1 MSDPIFLAICG
12 CFLAALVLAVWGY
25 QQTQAAPQMD
35 LREKLKN
42 LAKDPE
48 AMAREI
54 ELGAEKK
61 SVLETINLRGFL
73 AKFTGVSYMDHLERE
88 LTQCDIPL
96 KPAEFLMVRAGA
108 VVFAFIV
115 GMIMSHNPIIAL
127 CCAGVTAFLH
137 IPILKLKRSM
147 RVDRFVTQLAE
158 FLVLITNSLRSGQT
172 FLQGVD
178 IASKDSPNPIGMEFR
193 LLLKETNLGVPVEQA
208 FQNMLI
214 RVPSEDLK
222 IVMSAFSIQRNVG
235 GNLADIMDQVA
246 AMIRQRIAIQG
257 QIKVLT
263 TQGQA
268 FRRDRGP
275 AAVRLGYGHRHYQ
288 LRLHVETVDAV
299 PGRRALSPAALHGA
313 DHARRGRF
321 HGAARLL
328 RDLQDLRHRGL
339 TPWTSCFSSSAGC
352 SWALCS

>member
-12 CFLAALVLAVWGY
+12 CFLAAAIMVGWACH
-25 QQTQAAPQMD
+25 QSQATPQMD

-54 ELGAEKK
+54 ELGGERK
-61 SVLETINLRGFL
+61 SVLEVINLRGFL
-73 AKFTGVSYMDHLERE
+73 ARFTGVIYMDHLERE

-96 KPAEFLMVRAGA
+96 KPHEFLAVRAGA
-108 VVFAFIV
+108 GIGAAILTVLTSRNPVLALAV
-115 GMIMSHNPIIAL
+115 G
-127 CCAGVTAFLH
+127 GFVGFVLH
-137 IPILKLKRSM
+137 IPVLKIKRSM
-147 RVDRFVTQLAE
+147 RVEKFVTQLAE

-172 FLQGVD
+172 FLQGVE

-193 LLLKETNLGVPVEQA
+193 LMLKETNLGVPVEQA

-222 IVMSAFSIQRNVG
+222 IVMSAFTIQRNVG

-263 TQGQA
+263 SQGKLSGAIVGLLPFGLGAVIALINYDYMSKLWTPREGEGLPIQQ
-268 FRRDRGP
+268 RYLGP
-275 AAVRLGYGHRHYQ
+275 IMLGFGIS
-288 LRLHVETVDAV
+288 LE
-299 PGRRALSPAALHGA
+299 
-313 DHARRGRF
+313 
-321 HGAARLL
+321 LL
-328 RDLQDLRHRGL
+328 G
-339 TPWTSCFSSSAGC
+339 CFVIYKIC
-352 SWALCS
+352 DIEV

>member
-1 MSDPIFLAICG
+1 MDPMTLLMCVCILGMFAFAG
-12 CFLAALVLAVWGY
+12 WAVH
-25 QQTQAAPQMD
+25 QAQAPAQMD

-54 ELGAEKK
+54 ELGVDKK
-61 SVLETINLRGFL
+61 SLLSAVDFRGIF
-73 AKFTGVSYMDHLERE
+73 AKFTGQSYMDMLEKE

-96 KPAEFLMVRAGA
+96 KPGEFVAVRIGVVIFAG
-108 VVFAFIV
+108 VVTVIV
-115 GMIMSHNPIIAL
+115 SHNPIMAL
-127 CCAGVTAFLH
+127 AVAGVVAFLH
-137 IPILKLKRSM
+137 IPFLKIKRSM
-147 RVDRFVTQLAE
+147 RIDKFVLQLAE

-193 LLLKETNLGVPVEQA
+193 MLLKETNLGVPVETA

-246 AMIRQRIAIQG
+246 AMIRQRITIQG

-263 TQGQA
+263 TQGKLSGA
-268 FRRDRGP
+268 IVGLLPFGLATVISLINYEYMSKLWTPRTGDNLSLMDRYLGP
-275 AAVRLGYGHRHYQ
+275 LLLGMG
-288 LRLHVETVDAV
+288 LFME
-299 PGRRALSPAALHGA
+299 
-313 DHARRGRF
+313 
-321 HGAARLL
+321 LL
-328 RDLQDLRHRGL
+328 G
-339 TPWTSCFSSSAGC
+339 CFVIYKIC
-352 SWALCS
+352 DIEV

>member
-1 MSDPIFLAICG
+1 MLI
-12 CFLAALVLAVWGY
+12 LAAWGY
-25 QQTQAAPQMD
+25 HQTQAAPQMD

-54 ELGAEKK
+54 ELAGEKR
-61 SVLETINLRGFL
+61 SLLETINLRGFL
-73 AKFTGVSYMDHLERE
+73 ARFTGVSYMDHLERE

-96 KPAEFLMVRAGA
+96 KPHEFLAVRAGG
-108 VVFAFIV
+108 VVFAGIV
-115 GMIMSHNPIIAL
+115 GMTMSHNPIIAL
-127 CCAGVTAFLH
+127 CCAGVAAFLH
-137 IPILKLKRSM
+137 IPILKIKRSM
-147 RVDRFVTQLAE
+147 RIDRFVTQLAE

-178 IASKDSPNPIGMEFR
+178 IASKDSPNP
-193 LLLKETNLGVPVEQA
+193 
-208 FQNMLI
+208 NMLL

-263 TQGQA
+263 TQGKLSGA
-268 FRRDRGP
+268 IVGLLPFGLGTVIAIINPDYMAKLWTPRTEDGLVLPERYMGP
-275 AAVRLGYGHRHYQ
+275 IMMGIGIFMELLG
-288 LRLHVETVDAV
+288 
-299 PGRRALSPAALHGA
+299 
-313 DHARRGRF
+313 
-321 HGAARLL
+321 
-328 RDLQDLRHRGL
+328 
-339 TPWTSCFSSSAGC
+339 CFVIYKIC
-352 SWALCS
+352 DIEV

>member
-1 MSDPIFLAICG
+1 MLADPLFLLICG
-12 CFLAALVLAVWGY
+12 CIVGFCILLVVGY
-25 QQTQAAPQMD
+25 NQTQAAPQVD

-54 ELGAEKK
+54 ELGAEKRNP
-61 SVLETINLRGFL
+61 LAAIDFRGFF
-73 AKFTGVSYMDHLERE
+73 AKFTGQSYLDNLEKE

-96 KPAEFLMVRAGA
+96 KPAEFLAVRVGV
-108 VVFAFIV
+108 VVFV
-115 GMIMSHNPIIAL
+115 GLIALIIWHNPVIAL
-127 CCAGVTAFLH
+127 IAAGITAFLH
-137 IPILKLKRSM
+137 IPFLKLKRAW
-147 RVDRFVTQLAE
+147 RVDKFVLQLAE

-193 LLLKETNLGVPVEQA
+193 LLLKETNLGIPVETA
-208 FQNMLI
+208 FQNMLV

-263 TQGQA
+263 TQGKLSGAIVGLLPLGLAIVISFINYEYMSKLWTPMPGDNLPIQER
-268 FRRDRGP
+268 FLGP
-275 AAVRLGYGHRHYQ
+275 ILMGLGIFM
-288 LRLHVETVDAV
+288 E
-299 PGRRALSPAALHGA
+299 
-313 DHARRGRF
+313 
-321 HGAARLL
+321 LL
-328 RDLQDLRHRGL
+328 C
-339 TPWTSCFSSSAGC
+339 CFVIYKIC
-352 SWALCS
+352 DIEV

>member
-1 MSDPIFLAICG
+1 MELYLIGACVIGVF
-12 CFLAALVLAVWGY
+12 VLMAMAF
-25 QQTQAAPQMD
+25 QQTQGTPQMD

-48 AMAREI
+48 AMAKEI
-54 ELGAEKK
+54 ELGTEKK
-61 SVLETINLRGFL
+61 SVLSVIDFRGIF
-73 AKFTGVSYMDHLERE
+73 AKFTGQSYMDNLEKE

-96 KPAEFLMVRAGA
+96 KPGEFLAARVGVMVL
-108 VVFAFIV
+108 VFLVTLFL
-115 GMIMSHNPIIAL
+115 SHNPYLA
-127 CCAGVTAFLH
+127 AGIGGLTLLLH
-137 IPILKLKRSM
+137 VPVLKIKRAM
-147 RVDRFVTQLAE
+147 RIDKFVLQLAE

-193 LLLKETNLGVPVEQA
+193 MLLKETNLGVPVETA
-208 FQNMLI
+208 FNNMLL

-263 TQGQA
+263 TQGKLSGAIVGLLPFGLGTVIA
-268 FRRDRGP
+268 FINYDYMCKLWTPIPDKDMDLATRYLGP
-275 AAVRLGYGHRHYQ
+275 ILLGIGIFM
-288 LRLHVETVDAV
+288 E
-299 PGRRALSPAALHGA
+299 
-313 DHARRGRF
+313 
-321 HGAARLL
+321 LL
-328 RDLQDLRHRGL
+328 G
-339 TPWTSCFSSSAGC
+339 CFVIYKIC
-352 SWALCS
+352 DIEV

>member
-1 MSDPIFLAICG
+1 
-12 CFLAALVLAVWGY
+12 
-25 QQTQAAPQMD
+25 MD

-61 SVLETINLRGFL
+61 SLLASVDFRGIF

-96 KPAEFLMVRAGA
+96 KPAEFLMVRGAGILLA
-108 VVFAFIV
+108 GLI
-115 GMIMSHNPIIAL
+115 GMIMSHNPVVAL
-127 CCAGVTAFLH
+127 CVAGIAAFLH
-137 IPILKLKRSM
+137 IPILKIKRSM
-147 RVDRFVTQLAE
+147 RIDRFVTQLAE

-193 LLLKETNLGVPVEQA
+193 LLLKETNLGVPVETA
-208 FQNMLI
+208 FQNMLL

-263 TQGQA
+263 TQGKLSGA
-268 FRRDRGP
+268 IVGLLPFGLGAVIALINYEYMSKLWTPRVGDNLSLVDRYLGP
-275 AAVRLGYGHRHYQ
+275 MLLCMGIFMELLG
-288 LRLHVETVDAV
+288 
-299 PGRRALSPAALHGA
+299 
-313 DHARRGRF
+313 
-321 HGAARLL
+321 
-328 RDLQDLRHRGL
+328 
-339 TPWTSCFSSSAGC
+339 CFVIYKIC
-352 SWALCS
+352 DIEV

>member
-1 MSDPIFLAICG
+1 MEYLFFGCIFGMCL
-12 CFLAALVLAVWGY
+12 LVAWSY
-25 QQTQAAPQMD
+25 QQTKGTPQVD

-48 AMAREI
+48 SMAKEI
-54 ELGAEKK
+54 ELGMERKPIFD
-61 SVLETINLRGFL
+61 TIALRRMF
-73 AKFTGVSYMDHLERE
+73 AKVTGQSYMDNLEKE

-96 KPAEFLMVRAGA
+96 KPSEFLLMRGAGIVVVAA
-108 VVFAFIV
+108 VTLLLSRNIY
-115 GMIMSHNPIIAL
+115 IAL
-127 CCAGVTAFLH
+127 AAGGFMAIIH
-137 IPILKLKRSM
+137 IPIMALKRSW
-147 RVDRFVTQLAE
+147 RVEKFVLQLAE

-193 LLLKETNLGVPVEQA
+193 MLLKETNLGVPVETA
-208 FQNMLI
+208 FNNMLL

-263 TQGQA
+263 TQGKLSGA
-268 FRRDRGP
+268 IVGLLPFGLGAVISLINYEYMSKLWTPNLDAKPDDIVGRYLGP
-275 AAVRLGYGHRHYQ
+275 LLLAAGVTLELMG
-288 LRLHVETVDAV
+288 
-299 PGRRALSPAALHGA
+299 
-313 DHARRGRF
+313 
-321 HGAARLL
+321 
-328 RDLQDLRHRGL
+328 
-339 TPWTSCFSSSAGC
+339 CFVIYKIC
-352 SWALCS
+352 DIEV

>member
-1 MSDPIFLAICG
+1 MIEFLIIGCIFGTLLLGA
-12 CFLAALVLAVWGY
+12 FAY
-25 QQTQAAPQMD
+25 HQAKAPPQVD

-54 ELGAEKK
+54 ELGADRKPIFATFDFRK
-61 SVLETINLRGFL
+61 IF
-73 AKFTGVSYMDHLERE
+73 AKFTGQTYMDELEKK

-96 KPAEFLMVRAGA
+96 KPGEFLALRVAGI
-108 VVFAFIV
+108 VVALAL
-115 GMIMSHNPIIAL
+115 GLLLTRNPILALAIAGG
-127 CCAGVTAFLH
+127 AAFLH
-137 IPILKLKRSM
+137 IPIMAIKRTM
-147 RVDRFVTQLAE
+147 RVNKFVLQLAE

-193 LLLKETNLGVPVEQA
+193 MLLKETNLGIPVETA
-208 FQNMLI
+208 FNNMLV

-263 TQGQA
+263 TQGKLSGAIVGLLPFGLATVIFLINPSYMSKLWSVRQEQGLSLV
-268 FRRDRGP
+268 DKYLGP
-275 AAVRLGYGHRHYQ
+275 MLLGVGV
-288 LRLHVETVDAV
+288 LMELI
-299 PGRRALSPAALHGA
+299 G
-313 DHARRGRF
+313 
-321 HGAARLL
+321 
-328 RDLQDLRHRGL
+328 
-339 TPWTSCFSSSAGC
+339 CFVIYKIC
-352 SWALCS
+352 DIEV

>member
-1 MSDPIFLAICG
+1 MDMTFLLCLVILGFFVMMGWAIH
-12 CFLAALVLAVWGY
+12 
-25 QQTQAAPQMD
+25 QAQAPAQMD

-48 AMAREI
+48 AMAKEI
-54 ELGAEKK
+54 ELGSEKK
-61 SVLETINLRGFL
+61 SLMSAVDFRGIF
-73 AKFTGVSYMDHLERE
+73 AKFTGQSYMDSLEKE

-96 KPAEFLMVRAGA
+96 KPGEFLAVRIGC
-108 VVFAFIV
+108 VVLGFVVAI
-115 GMIMSHNPIIAL
+115 IASHNPYIAL
-127 CCAGVTAFLH
+127 AVAGVVAFLH
-137 IPILKLKRSM
+137 IPFLKIKRSM

-193 LLLKETNLGVPVEQA
+193 LLLKETNLGVPVETA
-208 FQNMLI
+208 FTNMLV

-263 TQGQA
+263 TQGKLSGA
-268 FRRDRGP
+268 IVGLLPFGLGATIALINYEYMSKLWTPREGNLPLVDRWLGP
-275 AAVRLGYGHRHYQ
+275 ILLGVGIFM
-288 LRLHVETVDAV
+288 E
-299 PGRRALSPAALHGA
+299 
-313 DHARRGRF
+313 
-321 HGAARLL
+321 LL
-328 RDLQDLRHRGL
+328 G
-339 TPWTSCFSSSAGC
+339 CFVIWKIC
-352 SWALCS
+352 DIEV

>member
-1 MSDPIFLAICG
+1 MFSPLEFLIIG
-12 CFLAALVLAVWGY
+12 CFVGVLILIAVAY
-25 QQTQAAPQMD
+25 EQSKVSPQMD

-54 ELGAEKK
+54 ELGSERK
-61 SVLETINLRGFL
+61 SALAAIDFRGIF
-73 AKFTGVSYMDHLERE
+73 AKFTGQSYMDTLEKE

-96 KPAEFLMVRAGA
+96 KPGEFLAVRCGAA
-108 VVFAFIV
+108 VVSGIFTV
-115 GMIMSHNPIIAL
+115 LLSHNPYLAL
-127 CCAGVTAFLH
+127 AVGAFVGLVLH
-137 IPILKLKRSM
+137 IPVLKIKRSM
-147 RVDRFVTQLAE
+147 RIERFVTQLAE

-193 LLLKETNLGVPVEQA
+193 LLLKETNLGVPVETA
-208 FQNMLI
+208 FSNMLL

-246 AMIRQRIAIQG
+246 AMIRQRITIQG

-263 TQGQA
+263 TQGKLSGA
-268 FRRDRGP
+268 IVGLLPFGLGGAIAMINYDYMSKLWTPRAGDNLPIMDRYLGP
-275 AAVRLGYGHRHYQ
+275 MLLCVGIFMELLG
-288 LRLHVETVDAV
+288 
-299 PGRRALSPAALHGA
+299 
-313 DHARRGRF
+313 
-321 HGAARLL
+321 
-328 RDLQDLRHRGL
+328 
-339 TPWTSCFSSSAGC
+339 CFVIYKIC
-352 SWALCS
+352 DIEV

>member
-1 MSDPIFLAICG
+1 MFSPLEFLIIGCIVGICI
-12 CFLAALVLAVWGY
+12 LIAVAY
-25 QQTQAAPQMD
+25 QQATTSPQMD

-54 ELGAEKK
+54 ELGSERK
-61 SVLETINLRGFL
+61 SALESIDFRGMFTKVTGQGYMDVLE
-73 AKFTGVSYMDHLERE
+73 KE

-96 KPAEFLMVRAGA
+96 KPGEFLAVRFGA
-108 VVFAFIV
+108 VILAFIV
-115 GMIMSHNPIIAL
+115 ALIISHNPYVAAAVGGFAL
-127 CCAGVTAFLH
+127 VVH
-137 IPILKLKRSM
+137 IPILKIKRSM
-147 RVDRFVTQLAE
+147 RIDRFVTQLAE

-178 IASKDSPNPIGMEFR
+178 IASKDSPNPIGVEFR
-193 LLLKETNLGVPVEQA
+193 MLLKETNLGVPVETA
-208 FQNMLI
+208 FSNMLL

-263 TQGQA
+263 TQGKLSGA
-268 FRRDRGP
+268 IVGLLPFGLGATIATINYDYMSKLWTPRAGDNLPFIDRYLGP
-275 AAVRLGYGHRHYQ
+275 LLLGLGIFM
-288 LRLHVETVDAV
+288 E
-299 PGRRALSPAALHGA
+299 
-313 DHARRGRF
+313 
-321 HGAARLL
+321 LL
-328 RDLQDLRHRGL
+328 G
-339 TPWTSCFSSSAGC
+339 CFVIYKIC
-352 SWALCS
+352 DIEV

>member
-1 MSDPIFLAICG
+1 MTFIISACILGFCILVGWAIHER
-12 CFLAALVLAVWGY
+12 
-25 QQTQAAPQMD
+25 QATPQMD

-54 ELGAEKK
+54 ELGQEKK
-61 SVLETINLRGFL
+61 SALSAVDFRGIF
-73 AKFTGVSYMDHLERE
+73 AKFTGQSYMEKLEKE

-96 KPAEFLMVRAGA
+96 KPGEFLAVRVG
-108 VVFAFIV
+108 VVVLAALITI
-115 GMIMSHNPIIAL
+115 IMSHNPYLAL
-127 CCAGVTAFLH
+127 AVGGVAAFIH
-137 IPILKLKRSM
+137 IPILKIKRSM
-147 RVDRFVTQLAE
+147 RVDKFVTQLAE

-193 LLLKETNLGVPVEQA
+193 MLLKETNLGVPVETA
-208 FQNMLI
+208 FGNMLV

-263 TQGQA
+263 TQGKLSGA
-268 FRRDRGP
+268 IVGLLPFGLGTVIALINYDYMSKLWIPRTGNLDIIDRYLGP
-275 AAVRLGYGHRHYQ
+275 ILLCVGIFMELLG
-288 LRLHVETVDAV
+288 
-299 PGRRALSPAALHGA
+299 
-313 DHARRGRF
+313 
-321 HGAARLL
+321 
-328 RDLQDLRHRGL
+328 
-339 TPWTSCFSSSAGC
+339 CFVIYKIC
-352 SWALCS
+352 DIEV

>member
-12 CFLAALVLAVWGY
+12 CFVAALVLMAWGY
-25 QQTQAAPQMD
+25 HQSQSAPQMD

-61 SVLETINLRGFL
+61 SLLETINLRSHL
-73 AKFTGVSYMDHLERE
+73 SRLTGASYMDHLERE

-96 KPAEFLMVRAGA
+96 KPAEFLVARAGCGIA
-108 VVFAFIV
+108 AALITVI
-115 GMIMSHNPIIAL
+115 GSHNPILAL
-127 CCAGVTAFLH
+127 AVGGFVGFVLH
-137 IPILKLKRSM
+137 IPVLKIKRSM
-147 RVDRFVTQLAE
+147 RVEKFVTQLAE

-263 TQGQA
+263 TQGKLSGA
-268 FRRDRGP
+268 IVGLLPFGLGTVIALINYDYMSKLWSARVGDDLSFGERYLGP
-275 AAVRLGYGHRHYQ
+275 ILLCIGIFMELLG
-288 LRLHVETVDAV
+288 
-299 PGRRALSPAALHGA
+299 
-313 DHARRGRF
+313 
-321 HGAARLL
+321 
-328 RDLQDLRHRGL
+328 
-339 TPWTSCFSSSAGC
+339 CFVIYKIC
-352 SWALCS
+352 DIEV

>member
-1 MSDPIFLAICG
+1 MDTSEILFIGCIFL
-12 CFLAALVLAVWGY
+12 ALVLAAWGY
-25 QQTQAAPQMD
+25 MQMQAPAQMD

-48 AMAREI
+48 AMAKEI
-54 ELGAEKK
+54 ELGSEKK
-61 SVLETINLRGFL
+61 SVLSVIDLRSIF
-73 AKFTGVSYMDHLERE
+73 ARFTGQAYMENLEKE

-96 KPAEFLMVRAGA
+96 KPGEFLAVRMIAGVLSA
-108 VVFAFIV
+108 GLVGFLVRNPWAAAATGLFVAFI
-115 GMIMSHNPIIAL
+115 
-127 CCAGVTAFLH
+127 LH
-137 IPILKLKRSM
+137 IPVLKIKRSM
-147 RVDRFVTQLAE
+147 RIEKFVLQLAE

-193 LLLKETNLGVPVEQA
+193 LLLKETNLGIPVETA
-208 FQNMLI
+208 FDNMLQ

-263 TQGQA
+263 TQGKLSGA
-268 FRRDRGP
+268 IVGLLPFGLGATISLINYDYMSKLWTPRPDANLDIVSRYLGP
-275 AAVRLGYGHRHYQ
+275 LLLIFGVVMELLGCAVIYKICDIE
-288 LRLHVETVDAV
+288 V
-299 PGRRALSPAALHGA
+299 
-313 DHARRGRF
+313 
-321 HGAARLL
+321 
-328 RDLQDLRHRGL
+328 
-339 TPWTSCFSSSAGC
+339 
-352 SWALCS
+352 

>member
-1 MSDPIFLAICG
+1 MDPMTFLICACILG
-12 CFLAALVLAVWGY
+12 AAGLAGY
-25 QQTQAAPQMD
+25 GLHQMQASPQMD

-54 ELGAEKK
+54 ELGSVRK
-61 SVLETINLRGFL
+61 SPLAAIDFRGIF
-73 AKFTGVSYMDHLERE
+73 AKFTGQSYLDTLEKE

-96 KPAEFLMVRAGA
+96 KPGEFLAVRFGVVVLAG
-108 VVFAFIV
+108 IV
-115 GMIMSHNPIIAL
+115 ALLLSHNAYIAL
-127 CCAGVTAFLH
+127 AVLGVTAFLH
-137 IPILKLKRSM
+137 IPILKIKRSM
-147 RVDRFVTQLAE
+147 RIDKFVTQLAE

-193 LLLKETNLGVPVEQA
+193 MLLKETNLGIPVETA
-208 FQNMLI
+208 FTNMLL

-246 AMIRQRIAIQG
+246 AMIRQRITIQG

-263 TQGQA
+263 SQGKLSGA
-268 FRRDRGP
+268 IVGLLPFGL
-275 AAVRLGYGHRHYQ
+275 AAVISLIKYDYMSKLWTPRVGDLPFMERYLG
-288 LRLHVETVDAV
+288 
-299 PGRRALSPAALHGA
+299 PM
-313 DHARRGRF
+313 
-321 HGAARLL
+321 LL
-328 RDLQDLRHRGL
+328 FLGVFMELLG
-339 TPWTSCFSSSAGC
+339 CFVIYKIC
-352 SWALCS
+352 DIEV

>member
-1 MSDPIFLAICG
+1 MSDPFFLAICA
-12 CFLAALVLAVWGY
+12 CFMATLIIAALAY
-25 QQTQAAPQMD
+25 HQSQASPQMD

-54 ELGAEKK
+54 ELGGEKK

-73 AKFTGVSYMDHLERE
+73 ARFTGVSYMDHLERE

-96 KPAEFLMVRAGA
+96 KPAEFLMVRAGG
-108 VVFAFIV
+108 VVLAGII
-115 GMIMSHNPIIAL
+115 GMIMSHNPVVAL
-127 CCAGVTAFLH
+127 CCAGVAAFLH
-137 IPILKLKRSM
+137 IPILKIKRSM
-147 RVDRFVTQLAE
+147 RIEKFVTQLAE

-208 FQNMLI
+208 FQNMLV

-263 TQGQA
+263 TQGKLSGA
-268 FRRDRGP
+268 IVGLLPFGLGLVIFLINPDYMSKLWTPRHEDGLALAERFVGP
-275 AAVRLGYGHRHYQ
+275 IMLGVG
-288 LRLHVETVDAV
+288 VFME
-299 PGRRALSPAALHGA
+299 
-313 DHARRGRF
+313 
-321 HGAARLL
+321 LL
-328 RDLQDLRHRGL
+328 G
-339 TPWTSCFSSSAGC
+339 CFVIYKIC
-352 SWALCS
+352 DIEV